1 MNPTFS
7 SLSEDSRKC
16 KPRIEFSSNIIPQTP
31 LPKLPGSTVMKS
43 FYNVSV
49 DCYTSGYKLSSARSI
64 VYVVICSAPRFHFVT
79 SSAIRPGFCFLN
91 TQNAREKCFLFSQW
105 CDFRLE
111 NIHSE
116 NYEQKVA
123 SASMEKIQ
131 F

>member
-64 VYVVICSAPRFHFVT
+64 VYVVICSASRFHSVT

-91 TQNAREKCFLFSQW
+91 TQNARESVFYFLNGMTFDWKIFIQK
-105 CDFRLE
+105 FM
-111 NIHSE
+111 NK
-116 NYEQKVA
+116 KVA
-123 SASMEKIQ
+123 NASMEKIRL
-131 F
+131 